1 MYRAALL
8 MNDFSAPGV
17 RPDRC
22 RPGKGQCQKA
32 PGRTGQT
39 VDGLSHGSAA
49 TDQGSK
55 E

>member
-8 MNDFSAPGV
+8 MSDFSARGV
-17 RPDRC
+17 QLDGCRSGRGRC
-22 RPGKGQCQKA
+22 PKA